1 MHQDAAR
8 FLSQPVAA
16 QPGSPLR
23 VAVYSRIAEAIRNGL
38 LTPGSM
44 IPTETE
50 LGADMKVSRTVVRE
64 ALMLLEE
71 DGLIRARRGVGRFV
85 SDTLPRIGI
94 ERIRPFEEVL
104 AGPGQQ
110 LEVKRIQ
117 VVRQPASEFAA
128 PGVGI
133 EPGSDTW
140 LWESVLIRDGEAIAH
155 LQENISAQPVSL
167 GTGPAAPLEIEDDG
181 GATLLAAL
189 NNQLGRLP
197 GPGECQISL
206 SQVGPSR
213 AKLLDLRPSDPVLVL
228 TQYVRYGNQ
237 PFYLAKCLIA
247 ARAGHLSVMQS
258 LQS

>member
-1 MHQDAAR
+1 MHEDAVR
-8 FLSQPVAA
+8 FLSQPVQA

-23 VAVYSRIAEAIRNGL
+23 VAVYSRIAEAIRNDL
-38 LTPGSM
+38 LKPGSM

-104 AGPGQQ
+104 GGPGQH
-110 LEVKRIQ
+110 LEIKR
-117 VVRQPASEFAA
+117 VLRERQPASEFVA
-128 PGVGI
+128 PGVGV
-133 EPGSDTW
+133 EPGSDCW

-155 LQENISAQPVSL
+155 LQENVSAQPVSL
-167 GTGPAAPLEIEDDG
+167 GSRPAAPLDIEDDA
-181 GATLLAAL
+181 GATLLATL
-189 NNQLGRLP
+189 TKQLGRQP

-228 TQYVRYGNQ
+228 TQYVRHANR

>member
-1 MHQDAAR
+1 
-8 FLSQPVAA
+8 
-16 QPGSPLR
+16 
-23 VAVYSRIAEAIRNGL
+23 
-38 LTPGSM
+38 
-44 IPTETE
+44 
-50 LGADMKVSRTVVRE
+50 
-64 ALMLLEE
+64 MLLEE

-104 AGPGQQ
+104 GGPGHQV
-110 LEVKRIQ
+110 EIKRIQ
-117 VVRQPASEFAA
+117 VEKQPASEFVA
-128 PGVGI
+128 PGVGVD
-133 EPGSDTW
+133 PGSDVW
-140 LWESVLIRDGEAIAH
+140 LWESVLIRDGEPVAH
-155 LQENISAQPVSL
+155 LQENVSAQPVSF
-167 GTGPAAPLEIEDDG
+167 GGAAAPLEIKDDG
-181 GATLLAAL
+181 GTTLLAAL
-189 NNQLGRLP
+189 NKAGGRVL

>member
-1 MHQDAAR
+1 MHEDAAR
-8 FLSQPVAA
+8 FLSQPVEA

-23 VAVYSRIAEAIRNGL
+23 VAVYSRIAEAIRNNL

-44 IPTETE
+44 LPTETD
-50 LGADMKVSRTVVRE
+50 LGTDMKVSRTVVRE

-94 ERIRPFEEVL
+94 EQIRPFEEVL
-104 AGPGQQ
+104 GSPGQH
-110 LEVKRIQ
+110 LEIKR
-117 VVRQPASEFAA
+117 VLRERQPASEFVA
-128 PGVGI
+128 PGLGV
-133 EPGSDTW
+133 EPGTDCC

-167 GTGPAAPLEIEDDG
+167 GKSAAAPLDIKDDG